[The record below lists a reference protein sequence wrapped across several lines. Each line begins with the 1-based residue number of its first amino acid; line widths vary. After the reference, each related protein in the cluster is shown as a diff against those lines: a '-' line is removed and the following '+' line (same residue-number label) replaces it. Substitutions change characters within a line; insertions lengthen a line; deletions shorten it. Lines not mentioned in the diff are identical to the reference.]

1 MKRVRRPTD
10 DLYLTIKT
18 PDGPVHRHWSCDQ
31 PRASVS
37 VALRTSILAAG
48 SSAFDELARAVLL
61 QDPDVRAG
69 LGRTEQDEEAGKIAS
84 LLIRNARAGRAI
96 RGALGFDGTGGPIE
110 SMTDTDCEGR
120 EVVRRKPGPQMS
132 AVAEYLD
139 LLGQWVVQR
148 HGGAINRA
156 EIFGV
161 TEFGVLKSP
170 GLLTELCYASDLRL
184 RGDSWSNNG
193 DDLAR
198 AHGEGLLAWK
208 DALDETL
215 ISADEFQILALFCL
229 VHAFRPF

>member
-1 MKRVRRPTD
+1 MKRVPRPTD
-10 DLYLTIKT
+10 DLFLTIPT

-61 QDPDVRAG
+61 QDPDIRAG
-69 LGRTEQDEEAGKIAS
+69 LERIPQDDEAAKMAS

-96 RGALGFDGTGGPIE
+96 RGALGFDGSGGPVE
-110 SMTDTDCEGR
+110 KLTFTDVNGN

-148 HGGAINRA
+148 HGGAIDRA
-156 EIFGV
+156 AIFGV
-161 TEFGVLKSP
+161 TEFGTLKSP
-170 GLLTELCYASDLRL
+170 GLLTELCYASELRL
-184 RGDSWSNNG
+184 RGDSWGNDG
-193 DDLAR
+193 DDLMR
-198 AHGEGLLAWK
+198 AHGEGLTAWK
-208 DALDETL
+208 DALDDTL
-215 ISADEFQILALFCL
+215 VSADEFQILAMFCL